1 MIPLATSPGDLVFSG
16 PLLVAIPVAM
26 AAGLV
31 SFLSPCCLP
40 LVPGYLAYVT
50 GTAGADAEQRP
61 TSPAITLLPT
71 SAAGSRTSTA
81 APTSSMLYATDV
93 RRRSFHK
100 PSRTVVGTLLFVLG
114 FAAVFTSY
122 GAAFGSVGALLIT
135 YQDPIIKVLGALTI
149 VLGLMFTGV
158 LNRVPV
164 LNRTYRP
171 SIKPRVGVASA
182 PLLGVLFGI
191 GWTPCVGPTLA
202 AVLALS
208 VSTGGAGRGAL
219 LSFAYSVGLG
229 VPFILAALGVQ
240 RAFRVFAWA
249 RRHARTVTRIGG
261 VLLIIV
267 GILQVT
273 GLWSAIIAN
282 LQVLVANWQTPL

>member
-1 MIPLATSPGDLVFSG
+1 MTALAASLGDLVFSG
-16 PLLVAIPVAM
+16 PLLLAIPVAM
-26 AAGLV
+26 AAGLI

-50 GTAGADAEQRP
+50 GAAGADAEAATPARP
-61 TSPAITLLPT
+61 VPVSALTSPAG
-71 SAAGSRTSTA
+71 ASTA
-81 APTSSMLYATDV
+81 HVQNAVADTTTDTRS
-93 RRRSFHK
+93 RRLRK
-100 PSRTVVGTLLFVLG
+100 PSRTVTGTLLFVLG

-122 GAAFGSVGALLIT
+122 GAAFGAVGALLLT

-149 VLGLMFTGV
+149 LLGLVFTGA
-158 LNRVPV
+158 LNKVT
-164 LNRTYRP
+164 LFNRSFRP
-171 SIKPRVGVASA
+171 TMKPRVGVASA

-191 GWTPCVGPTLA
+191 GWTPCIGPTLA

-219 LSFAYSVGLG
+219 LSFAYSIGLG

-240 RAFRVFAWA
+240 RAFKVFTWA
-249 RRHARTVTRIGG
+249 RRHARTVTRVGG

-267 GILQVT
+267 GILQVS
-273 GLWSAIIAN
+273 GVWSAMIAN

>member
-1 MIPLATSPGDLVFSG
+1 MSLFVTSPGNLVFSG

-50 GTAGADAEQRP
+50 GTAGADAEQQSA
-61 TSPAITLLPT
+61 SPAGAL
-71 SAAGSRTSTA
+71 S
-81 APTSSMLYATDV
+81 V
-93 RRRSFHK
+93 RARSLRR

-135 YQDPIIKVLGALTI
+135 YQNPIIRVLGALTI
-149 VLGLMFTGV
+149 VLGLIFTGV
-158 LNRVPV
+158 LNRVPI

-171 SIKPRVGVASA
+171 AMKPRVGVASA

-249 RRHARTVTRIGG
+249 RRHALAVMRVGG
-261 VLLIIV
+261 VLLIVV
-267 GILQVT
+267 GILQVS
-273 GLWSAIIAN
+273 GLWSAMIAD